1 MARDK
6 GRERRDAAGVGP
18 DPADA
23 RRRLVPIEDLKGYT
37 LAAGEPDIRGWD
49 VRTLGGRDLGEVE
62 DLLVDP
68 DRGEV
73 VMLEVD
79 MRGEAGNHHAEVA
92 IRSVQLDRT
101 IAACWWTV
109 RDLVSQNDVRAR
121 DRVDPAE
128 RERLVDRP
136 VDANR
141 DMRFGAFDDARGE
154 NVIRREDGSEEVVV
168 ERRPVVEEVV
178 VRRRVVD
185 TKSDEPARKRSASG
199 RGSGCEA
206 SNLVCFGSS
215 GLHLRLNPP
224 AHSVRAAR
232 AESWCS
238 YFTAGSA
245 LPCRRAC

>member
-23 RRRLVPIEDLKGYT
+23 RRRLIPIEDLKGYT

-79 MRGEAGNHHAEVA
+79 LRGDASNRHAEVP
-92 IRSVQLDRT
+92 IRSVQLDR
-101 IAACWWTV
+101 ARRCV
-109 RDLVSQNDVRAR
+109 LVDSGDLVSQNDLRAR

-128 RERLVDRP
+128 RDRLGDRP
-136 VDANR
+136 EDANR
-141 DMRFGAFDDARGE
+141 DVRFGAFDDARGE
-154 NVIRREDGSEEVVV
+154 SVVRREDGSEEVVV

-178 VRRRVVD
+178 VRRRIVE
-185 TKSDEPARKRSASG
+185 TNSDD
-199 RGSGCEA
+199 
-206 SNLVCFGSS
+206 
-215 GLHLRLNPP
+215 
-224 AHSVRAAR
+224 RA
-232 AESWCS
+232 
-238 YFTAGSA
+238 
-245 LPCRRAC
+245 